1 VLLISPEIQDGEEYQ
16 KHMVNNKLKYLLLK
30 FSIYFRL
37 KGECPILTGEI
48 AVAFNKGLMGYA
60 KLEDTQL
67 EYGIY
72 KVIPVMR

>member
-1 VLLISPEIQDGEEYQ
+1 
-16 KHMVNNKLKYLLLK
+16 MVSNIHTIDLVWNVFL
-30 FSIYFRL
+30 F

-60 KLEDTQL
+60 TLNDTQL
-67 EYGIY
+67 EHGIY

>member
-1 VLLISPEIQDGEEYQ
+1 
-16 KHMVNNKLKYLLLK
+16 MVKNKIEMK
-30 FSIYFRL
+30 FSMFFL
-37 KGECPILTGEI
+37 FKGECPILTGEI
-48 AVAFNKGLMGYA
+48 AVAFNKGIMGYA